1 MAVDDVLDDGEAEAR
16 AAELARA
23 RGVDAI
29 EALGEPRQM
38 GGRNAVALVADGDGD
53 AGPSPAGRAATRTVV
68 AGLAYLIA
76 LSIRFWNTMVSS
88 S

>member
-1 MAVDDVLDDGEAEAR
+1 MAVDDMLDDGEAEAG

-23 RGVDAI
+23 RGIDAI

-38 GGRNAVALVADGDGD
+38 VGRNAVALVADGDRQR
-53 AGPSPAGRAATRTVV
+53 PSPAGRAATRTVV
-68 AGLAYLIA
+68 AGLAYFSA
-76 LSIRFWNTMVSS
+76 LSTRFWNTMVSS